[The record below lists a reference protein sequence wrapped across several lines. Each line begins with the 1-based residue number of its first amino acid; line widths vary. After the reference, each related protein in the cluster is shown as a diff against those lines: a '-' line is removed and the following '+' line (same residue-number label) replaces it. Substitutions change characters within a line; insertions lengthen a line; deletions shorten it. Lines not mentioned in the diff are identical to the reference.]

1 MSAAALPDGAAGA
14 GPSDAALAAG
24 AAEVLEGAPDA
35 PLLLL
40 CEHAGKAVPA
50 PWQDLGLAPA
60 LLDTH
65 YGWDPGAA
73 ALTRDLARRLACPAV
88 LARYSRLFLDYNRYP
103 GAWDCL
109 RPDLGGV
116 PVPGNLGIGAAELAR
131 REAIAR
137 APLDA
142 AIVARLPG
150 RRALVSVH
158 SFTPQLHGQPR
169 LVEVGVLWRGDRRLA
184 EPLLAR
190 LRQADRYIVGDNAP
204 YDWHTAEAYSLQQ
217 HALDRGLP
225 CVYLEVRN
233 DLLLAPGGVEEIAAL
248 LAPIV
253 AEAVAGLPLTPLMDS
268 LS

>member
-1 MSAAALPDGAAGA
+1 MYAAVSSDLAPPEAEEAL
-14 GPSDAALAAG
+14 LAAG
-24 AAEVLEGAPDA
+24 AVETLEGEA

-50 PWQDLGLAPA
+50 PWRDLGLAPA

-73 ALTRDLARRLACPAV
+73 ALTRALAARLDSPAV
-88 LARYSRLFLDYNRYP
+88 LARYSRLFLDYNRFP

-116 PVPGNLGIGAAELAR
+116 PVPGNLRVDAAERAR
-131 REAIAR
+131 RERIVR

-142 AIVARLPG
+142 AIGQRLPA
-150 RRALVSVH
+150 RRALVSIH
-158 SFTPQLHGQPR
+158 SFTPLLNGQPR
-169 LVEVGVLWRGDRRLA
+169 PVEIGVLWRRDRRLA
-184 EPLLAR
+184 EPLLAA
-190 LRQADRYIVGDNAP
+190 LRRAGSHAIGDNAP
-204 YDWHTAEAYSLQQ
+204 YDWHAAEAYSLQQ

-233 DLLLAPGGVEEIAAL
+233 DLLLAPDGLEPLTELLAAAL
-248 LAPIV
+248 TEALAALP
-253 AEAVAGLPLTPLMDS
+253 AAVDS
-268 LS
+268 FS